1 MKNYYKILGVI
12 PTAEIIVIKAAY
24 RALSQ
29 KYHPDKNRDEAEK
42 YQKKMQELNEAYCV
56 KEFLMKFVLLN
67 VVTAFVM
74 LTGCKSEAD
83 KCVDA

>member
-12 PTAEIIVIKAAY
+12 PTAEMIIIKAAY

-42 YQKKMQELNEAYCV
+42 YQQKRER
-56 KEFLMKFVLLN
+56 MKRCLQNKLLSRSLLLKLS
-67 VVTAFVM
+67 F
-74 LTGCKSEAD
+74 
-83 KCVDA
+83 